1 MWAMKT
7 LTITLTIV
15 KVYSDKIVYKGYKM
29 VVVIIVVV
37 VVVVVYLSENLSV
50 EIVVKCL
57 LVTTPKRL
65 SGTTHK

>member
-1 MWAMKT
+1 MKT

>member
-1 MWAMKT
+1 MKT

-37 VVVVVYLSENLSV
+37 VVVVVVYLSENLSV